1 VCGLQFPRT
10 TVREVKVLK
19 SLQHPNL
26 VQLREIVTSTV
37 LDGAKDPED
46 EQDKAG
52 SIFLV
57 FEYLPYDLAALVEAA
72 QYRWVA

>member
-1 VCGLQFPRT
+1 M
-10 TVREVKVLK
+10 LK